1 MYKNIAPILK
11 SLIDVKAESFL
22 ENKEMMLEKIN
33 ELQNLLDEVELGG
46 GQHHLDRLAAK
57 GKLPVRERIKNLLDD
72 DTPFLEISPF
82 AAWGTSFTVG
92 GGCVAG
98 IGLVAGKECVI
109 FANDPS
115 VLGGAMTVYVWEKWM
130 RCIQIARE
138 NRIPFINLVESAGA
152 DLRGM
157 QPDSGE
163 NKARQLVFPHF
174 AESGRSFYEM
184 TELSKLK
191 IPVVS
196 VVFGSSTAGGAYQ
209 PGMSD
214 YNIFIKQQS
223 KAFLAG
229 PPLVQMA
236 TGEISD
242 DETLGG
248 AEMHS
253 KISGFSDFLAEDEL
267 DALRMCRNVVA
278 HLNICKKSSFSIS
291 AFKGPKYDPND
302 LLGLFSEDLKSPV
315 DIREVIM
322 RVVDESRFE
331 EFKPLY
337 GSTMVCGWS
346 NVFGYPVG
354 IIGNNGPIYPES
366 AEKSASFIQL
376 CNQSNIPLVFLH
388 NVTGFLVG
396 KDYER
401 QGIIKKGAQ
410 LINAVSNSTV
420 PHFSFIVGASYGAGT
435 YAMSG
440 RAYNNRFIFTWPT
453 AKIAVMGPKQFAG
466 VMSLVRRAKAARK
479 GEKFDEKLDKQLVEL
494 VESAAEKESVALSA
508 SSMLT
513 DDGIIDPRETRN
525 VLGFCLS
532 VAAAASPP
540 PGVLL
545 HTDPAGKRC
554 RLTWPARCSAG
565 AACRTH

>member
-1 MYKNIAPILK
+1 MYKNIAPQLK
-11 SLIDVKAESFL
+11 SNLDLDSDTFL
-22 ENKEMMLEKIN
+22 KNKEMMLEKIDHLN
-33 ELQNLLDEVELGG
+33 SLLDEAELGG
-46 GQHHLDRLAAK
+46 GQYHLDRLAAR
-57 GKLPVRERIKNLLDD
+57 GKMPVRQRIKNLLDP
-72 DTPFLEISPF
+72 DTPFLEISPY
-82 AAWGTSFTVG
+82 AAYGTTYTVG

-98 IGLVAGKECVI
+98 IGLVADKECVI

-115 VLGGAMTVYVWEKWM
+115 VLGGAMTVYVQEKWM

-138 NRIPFINLVESAGA
+138 NRIPFINFVESAGA
-152 DLRGM
+152 DLRGATADTS
-157 QPDSGE
+157 Q
-163 NKARQLVFPHF
+163 NLVRQLQYPHF

-191 IPVVS
+191 IPVIS
-196 VVFGSSTAGGAYQ
+196 LVFGSSTAGGAYQ

-214 YNIFIKQQS
+214 YNIFIKNQS
-223 KAFLAG
+223 KVFLGG

-242 DETLGG
+242 DESLGG
-248 AEMHS
+248 AKMHS
-253 KISGFSDFLAEDEL
+253 EVSGFSDYLAEDEM
-267 DALRMCRNVVA
+267 DALRICRNVVN
-278 HLNICKKSSFSIS
+278 HLNLVKRSDFDLRKYRE
-291 AFKGPKYDPND
+291 PKYASEG
-302 LLGLFSEDLKSPV
+302 LLGLFSEDLKEQV

-322 RVVDESRFE
+322 RFVDDSRFE

-337 GSTMVCGWS
+337 GSTMVCGWA

-354 IIGNNGPIYPES
+354 ILGNNGPIYPET

-376 CNQSNIPLVFLH
+376 CNQTNTPLVFLH

-401 QGIIKKGAQ
+401 QAIIKKGSQ
-410 LINAVSNSTV
+410 MVNAVSNSTV
-420 PHFSFIVGASYGAGT
+420 PHITFVVGASYGAGT

-440 RAYNNRFIFTWPT
+440 RAFNNRFIFTWPT

-466 VMSLVRRAKAARK
+466 VMSLVRRAKAKRK

-494 VESAAEKESVALSA
+494 IEAAAEKESLALSA
-508 SSMLT
+508 SSMVT
-513 DDGIIDPRETRN
+513 DDGIIDPRDTRN

-532 VAAAASPP
+532 VVDNNEVKGAKGY
-540 PGVLL
+540 GVF
-545 HTDPAGKRC
+545 
-554 RLTWPARCSAG
+554 RL
-565 AACRTH
+565 